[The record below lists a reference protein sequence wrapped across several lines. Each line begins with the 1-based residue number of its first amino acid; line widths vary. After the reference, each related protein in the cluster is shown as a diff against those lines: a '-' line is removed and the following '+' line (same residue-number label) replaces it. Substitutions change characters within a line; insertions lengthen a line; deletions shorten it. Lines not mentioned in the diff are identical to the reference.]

1 MTNPTNVIGDLSI
14 EQRLAGLREIVDERD
29 RLYSERH
36 QTSQIALQTA
46 LASAEKAVNAALAAA
61 KEASFEQKEALK
73 EYKTAS
79 NEWRATV
86 TDLSGRLSE
95 LGEIKAEMRAVHEKV
110 NELRRGESKMVG
122 GNEALAVAKRNTLI
136 IVGLALTVAIFIIR
150 EFFLKGTP

>member
-1 MTNPTNVIGDLSI
+1 MDEPSASI

-36 QTSQIALQTA
+36 QNSQIALQTA
-46 LASAEKAVNAALAAA
+46 LNSAEKAVNAALAAA

-79 NEWRATV
+79 NEWRQTV

-95 LGEIKAEMRAVHEKV
+95 LGEIKAEVRAMQEKV
-110 NELRRGESKMVG
+110 NELRRVESRQQG
-122 GNEALAVAKRNTLI
+122 GGEALSVAKRNLQVMIGFGITLLLF
-136 IVGLALTVAIFIIR
+136 IVGQVLLVWR
-150 EFFLKGTP
+150 NK